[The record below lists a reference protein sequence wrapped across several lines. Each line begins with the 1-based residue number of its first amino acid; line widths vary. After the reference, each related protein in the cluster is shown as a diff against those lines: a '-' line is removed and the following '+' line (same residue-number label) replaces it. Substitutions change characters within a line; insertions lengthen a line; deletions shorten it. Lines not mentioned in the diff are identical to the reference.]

1 MLRPEDKRAIED
13 LFERLANVEQH
24 SGPRDFDA
32 EKLIWENLRRH
43 PEAAYYMA
51 QTIIVQEAAL
61 REQQKRIE
69 ALEDDVENGSGG
81 FLESIFGDDR
91 PQRRRAERD
100 VARRPAREGGFLGG
114 AAETAL
120 GVTGGVLLG
129 NAIAGM
135 FGGAAHA
142 GENSNAGMDDAGSDD
157 GDWGGGFDI
166 GGEF

>member
-61 REQQKRIE
+61 REQQSRIE
-69 ALEDDVENGSGG
+69 ALEADVDDGAGG

-91 PQRRRAERD
+91 PKRPTAPRET
-100 VARRPAREGGFLGG
+100 ARRPAREGGFLAG

-120 GVTGGVLLG
+120 GVTGGILLG
-129 NAIAGM
+129 NAIGGM
-135 FGGAAHA
+135 FGGSAQASESPDHSA
-142 GENSNAGMDDAGSDD
+142 DD
-157 GDWGGGFDI
+157 GGEDWGGGFDI
-166 GGEF
+166 GGES